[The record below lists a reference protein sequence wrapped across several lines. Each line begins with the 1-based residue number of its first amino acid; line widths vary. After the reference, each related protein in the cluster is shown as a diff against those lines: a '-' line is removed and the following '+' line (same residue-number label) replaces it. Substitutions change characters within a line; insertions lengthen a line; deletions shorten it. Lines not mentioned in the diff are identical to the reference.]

1 MHPTA
6 ISEPR
11 PAARL
16 RGRQVQVETF
26 RSRLRALQFGHGG
39 TVLVTGL
46 AGMGKTVMLRAVE
59 ASAREQGITVFHGA
73 GDVTGQVIPFGPL
86 LEALVSAP
94 GAPVDPAVLR
104 DLSHSPDQR
113 FWLLREMQEAL
124 ERAALGAPVLISLDD
139 VQWADPATLAA
150 LGSLTRQLAGHRIL
164 WLLAVRSGE
173 LGATGTRR
181 CCGCRRPRRSRSPW
195 ARWTRARWPAS
206 PPTCSA
212 RRRTR
217 PC

>member
-1 MHPTA
+1 MA
-6 ISEPR
+6 
-11 PAARL
+11 
-16 RGRQVQVETF
+16 
-26 RSRLRALQFGHGG
+26 
-39 TVLVTGL
+39 
-46 AGMGKTVMLRAVE
+46 
-59 ASAREQGITVFHGA
+59 
-73 GDVTGQVIPFGPL
+73 GQVIPFGPL

-94 GAPVDPAVLR
+94 DAPVDPAVLR

-124 ERAALGAPVLISLDD
+124 ERAALRAPVLISLDD

-150 LGSLTRQLAGHRIL
+150 LGSLTRQLAAHRIL

-173 LGATGTRR
+173 LAATEHSAL
-181 CCGCRRPRRSRSPW
+181 SRLETVRHAPASPW
-195 ARWTRARWPAS
+195 ARWTRRRSPAS

-212 RRRTR
+212 RPRTP

>member
-1 MHPTA
+1 MSTP
-6 ISEPR
+6 
-11 PAARL
+11 
-16 RGRQVQVETF
+16 
-26 RSRLRALQFGHGG
+26 
-39 TVLVTGL
+39 
-46 AGMGKTVMLRAVE
+46 
-59 ASAREQGITVFHGA
+59 
-73 GDVTGQVIPFGPL
+73 D
-86 LEALVSAP
+86 
-94 GAPVDPAVLR
+94 APVDPAVLR

-124 ERAALGAPVLISLDD
+124 ERAALRAPVLISLDD

-150 LGSLTRQLAGHRIL
+150 LGSLTRQLAAHRIL

-173 LGATGTRR
+173 PGAAERTALSRLAAAGTV
-181 CCGCRRPRRSRSPW
+181 RSRS
-195 ARWTRARWPAS
+195 ARWTRPRWPAS